1 MPAADARPDSRAPA
15 RPEPWDRARRDR
27 RSRYRPRRGRGPVG
41 PTVPWWFVLP
51 ALAFFAFVVLVP
63 SLQGAWFAFTDWDGI
78 ARDRAFVG
86 LEQFRRV
93 LDDGDARGAVGN
105 TLTIAVTVTIV
116 QNAVGLLL
124 ALGVHSAIRS
134 RNVLRVFFFTPA
146 VITPVV
152 AAYLWRYLYAPRGA
166 INALLDGVGLGFL
179 QRDWLGDSSLAL
191 WSIIVVIIWQFAGLS
206 MVIFLAGLQ
215 AIPREL
221 HEAAAVDGAGPVRR
235 FWHVTRPMLAPAIT
249 INLMLS
255 VIGGLKLF
263 DQVWVM
269 THGGPGGAT
278 DTLST
283 VIYREAF
290 QFDHF
295 AYSTALALVLTGFVI
310 AFSAIQYR
318 YLRRRER
325 RAAA

>member
-1 MPAADARPDSRAPA
+1 MAVADAPPDIPA
-15 RPEPWDRARRDR
+15 QT
-27 RSRYRPRRGRGPVG
+27 RSTPRKRTRRGRVQSGQA
-41 PTVPWWFVLP
+41 VPWWFLLP

-78 ARDRAFVG
+78 ARERTFVG
-86 LEQFRRV
+86 LEQFREI
-93 LDDGDARGAVGN
+93 LDGRGSRTAVGN
-105 TLTIAVTVTIV
+105 TLIIALSVTVV
-116 QNAVGLLL
+116 QNVIGLLL
-124 ALGVHSAIRS
+124 ALGLHSAVRS
-134 RNVLRVFFFTPA
+134 RNILRVFFFAPA

-166 INALLDGVGLGFL
+166 INAVLDAVGLGFL
-179 QRDWLGDSSLAL
+179 QQDWLGNSSIAL
-191 WSIIVVIIWQFAGLS
+191 WSVVAVIIWQFAGLS

-215 AIPREL
+215 TIPKEL

-235 FWHVTRPMLAPAIT
+235 FWNVTRPMLAPAIT

-269 THGGPGGAT
+269 TGGGPGGAT

-283 VIYREAF
+283 VIYRQAF
-290 QFDHF
+290 QFNQF

-310 AFSAIQYR
+310 VLSAVQYG
-318 YLRRRER
+318 YLRREER
-325 RAAA
+325 KAS